1 MRVPGDYDNA
11 KAFDGQA
18 MPQLP
23 VGGHI
28 CRIRNAMIQQAR
40 TSGKDM
46 LVLTFDVCEQG
57 EWNGYYQRRFERSA
71 KYNVNA
77 SWPGVFRAS
86 VANAE
91 GNTSGFFKGVIEAI
105 EASNPGYNFKASGFN
120 ETTLQGKLI
129 GFNFGEEEYEP
140 QNSPGE
146 IRTIV
151 KPQYAVSVAKVQEGV
166 IPPPIKRMNTNGNGG
181 GYGGGG
187 YGYQQSPPPPA
198 PGMPANGEDDELPF

>member
-1 MRVPGDYDNA
+1 MRVPNDYDKA
-11 KAFDGQA
+11 KAYDGQA
-18 MPQLP
+18 MPQIT

-57 EWNGYYQRRFERSA
+57 EWNGYYQRRFERSV
-71 KYNVNA
+71 KYNPNA
-77 SWPGVFRAS
+77 SWPGVFRTG

-91 GNTSGFFKGVIEAI
+91 GNTSGFFKAVIEAV
-105 EASNPGYNFKASGFN
+105 EASNTGYNFKATGFN

-151 KPQYAVSVAKVQEGV
+151 KPQFAVSVAKVQEGV
-166 IPPPIKRMNTNGNGG
+166 IPPAIKRLIANGNGG
-181 GYGGGG
+181 NGGG
-187 YGYQQSPPPPA
+187 YGYQQQPASPPM
-198 PGMPANGEDDELPF
+198 PGMPASGEDDELPF